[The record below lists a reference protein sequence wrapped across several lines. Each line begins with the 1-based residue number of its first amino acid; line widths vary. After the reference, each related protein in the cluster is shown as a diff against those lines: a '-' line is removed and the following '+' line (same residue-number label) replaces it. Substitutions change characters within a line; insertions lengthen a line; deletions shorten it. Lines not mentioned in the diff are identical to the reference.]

1 VSTDEP
7 TVVTYD
13 VGTHDGT
20 RRLLVGAERG
30 DVHAV
35 IETKAGTD
43 REELLDV
50 LEEIAASYET
60 VDEIARRGR

>member
-1 VSTDEP
+1 MTASSKRAGE
-7 TVVTYD
+7 
-13 VGTHDGT
+13 
-20 RRLLVGAERG
+20 RERG

>member
-1 VSTDEP
+1 MSTDEP

-20 RRLLVGAERG
+20 ERLLVGAERG
-30 DVHAV
+30 DVAAV
-35 IETKAGTD
+35 IETEAGTD
-43 REELLDV
+43 PDDLLDV

-60 VDEIARRGR
+60 VDEITRRGR